1 MRLANNPA
9 FVVNDGQLMFGG
21 VRARDAMALVKPP
34 FFVIVLDR
42 ARENCQ
48 AFIDV
53 VQGAFPGARSFYSLK
68 TSMQP
73 ALLRAIAKAGFGAQ
87 AVSVREFD
95 LALAAGFPPGDIIVD
110 GIYHDAGTY
119 DDLLARHDDL
129 LFVESWARNIAS
141 LDDACKRNHKS
152 ARLGLRFKFPK
163 KGNRLGFSASDGA
176 AMSGLGDALPAC
188 EHVTPCMLACHAGSQ
203 VQDPKAYAVA
213 CNALLDAQDILEGR
227 HGIDFKSPLALSLGG
242 GFPEPEMAT
251 PDFLR
256 EVSASIRDSITA
268 SHDLARYSICF
279 EPGRYIAG
287 DAGALVAT
295 MLHVFNDDAG
305 SRWAL
310 LDIGMDVLTRF
321 ANSHYRFF
329 SLEHPEAPHGTPIS
343 FQGRVPT
350 EQDVFGKGVHFVR
363 DAAAGEHVL
372 LLNCGAYSTTF
383 SMRFSFEQPPTVVVD
398 AGKCT
403 LETTVLP

>member
-9 FVVNDGQLMFGG
+9 FVVNGGLLMFGD
-21 VRARDAMALVKPP
+21 VRARDAMALAKPP

-48 AFIDV
+48 TFLNIARES
-53 VQGAFPGARSFYSLK
+53 FPGARSFYSLK

-73 ALLRAIAKAGFGAQ
+73 TLLRAIAATGFGAQ
-87 AVSVREFD
+87 AVSAREFD
-95 LALAAGFPPGDIIVD
+95 LALAAGFQPSDIIVD
-110 GIYHDAGTY
+110 GIFHDAG
-119 DDLLARHDDL
+119 LFELAEKHDDL
-129 LFVESWARNIAS
+129 LFVESWAKNITS
-141 LDDACKRNHKS
+141 LESFCKRNNKS

-163 KGNRLGFSASDGA
+163 KGNRLGFSTGDSKVMSD
-176 AMSGLGDALPAC
+176 LGDIISAC
-188 EHVTPCMLACHAGSQ
+188 EHLAPCMLACHAGSQ
-203 VQDPKAYAVA
+203 VQDPRAYALA
-213 CNALLDAQDILEGR
+213 CNVLLEAQDALEQKS
-227 HGIDFKSPLALSLGG
+227 GITFRSPLMLDLGG

-251 PDFLR
+251 PGFLR
-256 EVSASIRDSITA
+256 EVMTAIQASIAA
-268 SHDLARYSICF
+268 SHDASRYTVCF

-287 DAGALVAT
+287 DAGALVT
-295 MLHVFNDDAG
+295 SILHVFHDDEG

-329 SLEHPEAPHGTPIS
+329 SLEHPEASHGTPIS

-350 EQDVFGKGVHFVR
+350 EQDVFGKGVHFIK
-363 DAAAGEHVL
+363 DAVAGEHVL

-383 SMRFSFEQPPTVVVD
+383 SMRFSFEQPPTLIVD
-398 AGKCT
+398 ADKCT
-403 LETTVLP
+403 LEKTVLP